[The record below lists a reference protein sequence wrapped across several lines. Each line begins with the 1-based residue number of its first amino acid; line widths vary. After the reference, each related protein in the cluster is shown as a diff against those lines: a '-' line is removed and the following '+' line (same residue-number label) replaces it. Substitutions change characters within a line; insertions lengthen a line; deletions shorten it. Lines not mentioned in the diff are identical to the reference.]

1 MAVGADLDV
10 QILAERRASG
20 ESVAA
25 GAGDRHVLIFRMDR
39 SFHRSLTTV
48 GGAKGRASLA
58 AHWPLLKQS
67 CACLSKGL
75 VAADVLH
82 ISTILYPQ
90 KLWIS
95 LWTYA
100 FFKVRI
106 PGRIAFLLHWL
117 IIDQYISPSIFNKLH
132 SSYSATWLV

>member
-1 MAVGADLDV
+1 MNRG
-10 QILAERRASG
+10 
-20 ESVAA
+20 
-25 GAGDRHVLIFRMDR
+25 
-39 SFHRSLTTV
+39 FHRLLAKV
-48 GGAKGRASLA
+48 GHAKGRASLA
-58 AHWPLLKQS
+58 AHWPHLKQS

-100 FFKVRI
+100 IFKVRI
-106 PGRIAFLLHWL
+106 PGLIAFLLLWL
-117 IIDQYISPSIFNKLH
+117 IIDQYITASVFNRLQA
-132 SSYSATWLV
+132 SYSATWSV